1 MPMGLYRVLQGF
13 PGATISGETST
24 RGKQPDYVW
33 CPADGNVKM
42 CLTLRVDRENN
53 EIRMESWIRQEDT
66 DNNGRMRICRNQ
78 VMYVRMKAQSRPTVT
93 ADCLFR
99 ISLESLMLRPIDNRR
114 TAEKDF
120 LFSRADL
127 ENVAESIWN
136 AEWE

>member
-1 MPMGLYRVLQGF
+1 MLIKIIINPNPAIDIPAFVSSFDTLEELLLIKIHSRTHAAATDGEISLMKREKLMPMGLYRVLQGF

-66 DNNGRMRICRNQ
+66 DNNGRMRICRN
-78 VMYVRMKAQSRPTVT
+78 
-93 ADCLFR
+93 
-99 ISLESLMLRPIDNRR
+99 
-114 TAEKDF
+114 
-120 LFSRADL
+120 
-127 ENVAESIWN
+127 
-136 AEWE
+136 